1 MAFGAERGAVLT
13 KTYDASGNP
22 LILSSEFAQFA
33 ASARLSASSIQDA
46 DFAFVY
52 WPDSWV

>member
-22 LILSSEFAQFA
+22 LILLSEFAQFA